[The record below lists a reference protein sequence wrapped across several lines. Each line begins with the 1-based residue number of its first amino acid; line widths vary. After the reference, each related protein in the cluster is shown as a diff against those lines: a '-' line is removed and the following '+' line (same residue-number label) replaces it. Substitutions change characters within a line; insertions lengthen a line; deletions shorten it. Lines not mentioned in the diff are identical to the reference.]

1 MMFVSATRRRV
12 RLAGHASRSLSF
24 FDKMFSYGGND
35 DVKASSAGG
44 SSGYQLALLGYVAG
58 TMFPKDSLKRILT
71 NDPGFLMGHVLVG
84 ASEYLH
90 PRLHGDS
97 QDAVRRVD
105 TVKALLV
112 DGSAQSKT
120 ETLHVHALSALV
132 GGRYR
137 EASVAYETILRE
149 DATDL
154 LAVKC
159 AVDIYTLLGDARNM
173 QDTISRVLPQ
183 WQTNHQGYSHL
194 MSLQA
199 FAVQERGDFAA
210 AESLA
215 HRSMSMNNEDGS
227 AFHAL
232 LHALESQG
240 KHQDGA
246 SMVQRHRDA
255 WSEYAVLKAHLTVH
269 WMYFLIET
277 GRFDRVVA
285 LLKND
290 VLVPDEVL
298 SANGLVD
305 VTQVYWRLRFAGFD
319 VPFVLEELDRQWT
332 AVVKDAETVP
342 LSPLAAL
349 HAHSVFSLLRPESD
363 TPQISDQA
371 FACDVQALHAA
382 WVGQGL
388 SIDRIVQFSHRLP
401 GNGEGHVV
409 ATLLDAIS
417 AYAKGQFHVAVDKL
431 LSVRGHLHVHT
442 SLRSSGCFMHGC
454 PLGRRG
460 HPRGSRV
467 LRTSPRRCGPRILAT
482 RPGQAA
488 PHRTLKYQAPQCAV
502 LENLWGHHGRPPG
515 RSWRRRSEAHELRS
529 R

>member
-1 MMFVSATRRRV
+1 
-12 RLAGHASRSLSF
+12 
-24 FDKMFSYGGND
+24 
-35 DVKASSAGG
+35 
-44 SSGYQLALLGYVAG
+44 
-58 TMFPKDSLKRILT
+58 
-71 NDPGFLMGHVLVG
+71 
-84 ASEYLH
+84 
-90 PRLHGDS
+90 
-97 QDAVRRVD
+97 
-105 TVKALLV
+105 
-112 DGSAQSKT
+112 
-120 ETLHVHALSALV
+120 
-132 GGRYR
+132 
-137 EASVAYETILRE
+137 
-149 DATDL
+149 
-154 LAVKC
+154 
-159 AVDIYTLLGDARNM
+159 M

-431 LSVRGHLHVHT
+431 LSVRGHLHVVGGTRVEAEFFELLLVDAARASSQLDLAKLLLIERLNIKPHSAQYWKT
-442 SLRSSGCFMHGC
+442 YGDIMEDLQDEAGVDGARRMSYVLGKNSSKNLVLTRCICRIGSSGNECSIKA
-454 PLGRRG
+454 LNRRLWIG
-460 HPRGSRV
+460 FRA
-467 LRTSPRRCGPRILAT
+467 RIHLN
-482 RPGQAA
+482 RQKI
-488 PHRTLKYQAPQCAV
+488 RK
-502 LENLWGHHGRPPG
+502 N
-515 RSWRRRSEAHELRS
+515 
-529 R
+529 

>member
-1 MMFVSATRRRV
+1 
-12 RLAGHASRSLSF
+12 
-24 FDKMFSYGGND
+24 MFSYGGND

-112 DGSAQSKT
+112 DGTTSRTSVDAS
-120 ETLHVHALSALV
+120 LSP
-132 GGRYR
+132 R
-137 EASVAYETILRE
+137 S
-149 DATDL
+149 
-154 LAVKC
+154 
-159 AVDIYTLLGDARNM
+159 

-227 AFHAL
+227 AL
-232 LHALESQG
+232 
-240 KHQDGA
+240 
-246 SMVQRHRDA
+246 
-255 WSEYAVLKAHLTVH
+255 
-269 WMYFLIET
+269 
-277 GRFDRVVA
+277 
-285 LLKND
+285 
-290 VLVPDEVL
+290 
-298 SANGLVD
+298 
-305 VTQVYWRLRFAGFD
+305 YWRLRFAGFD

-349 HAHSVFSLLRPESD
+349 HAHVRLRLVSFRLDIVWLLERVLVAS
-363 TPQISDQA
+363 T
-371 FACDVQALHAA
+371 
-382 WVGQGL
+382 
-388 SIDRIVQFSHRLP
+388 RI
-401 GNGEGHVV
+401 
-409 ATLLDAIS
+409 
-417 AYAKGQFHVAVDKL
+417 
-431 LSVRGHLHVHT
+431 
-442 SLRSSGCFMHGC
+442 
-454 PLGRRG
+454 G
-460 HPRGSRV
+460 HP
-467 LRTSPRRCGPRILAT
+467 A
-482 RPGQAA
+482 
-488 PHRTLKYQAPQCAV
+488 
-502 LENLWGHHGRPPG
+502 NLG
-515 RSWRRRSEAHELRS
+515 
-529 R
+529 